1 MKDATLIPGCH
12 RVATVQDGTTR
23 RSVTLWSD
31 TGEVR
36 FTRNVGGNV
45 DRTTDE
51 HGVFRDTGQPDG
63 LRLAKY
69 DSDALISE
77 MRDVYV
83 SFDAEG
89 DVLLS
94 SMSCRRRACP
104 SSAGSTPRKIFLEI
118 DPPTLHLL
126 SLGLLV
132 PDMKR
137 YQIRCGNQMKSDI
150 GSTPRTVMRRFPQD
164 ATDVAKATLEIY
176 AQLYQALV
184 PGFSSPA

>member
-1 MKDATLIPGCH
+1 M
-12 RVATVQDGTTR
+12 
-23 RSVTLWSD
+23 
-31 TGEVR
+31 
-36 FTRNVGGNV
+36 

-77 MRDVYV
+77 IRDVYGAM
-83 SFDAEG
+83 DAEG
-89 DVLLS
+89 DVLVVIDVVS
-94 SMSCRRRACP
+94 SPGVPEQRWIYA
-104 SSAGSTPRKIFLEI
+104 TRKIFLEI

-137 YQIRCGNQMKSDI
+137 YRVHFTNGPDSASLITRRRRRDDSCPSDEVVGGLFSDFEAIR
-150 GSTPRTVMRRFPQD
+150 T
-164 ATDVAKATLEIY
+164 E
-176 AQLYQALV
+176 
-184 PGFSSPA
+184 